1 MEKVKFWQ
9 RAWEIGFITG
19 KSKAMDEY
27 VEHISDVMNEMELAE
42 EPAALDLVNKVIF
55 RLKIDSQSNKTQGL
69 SLTETMLGE
78 KYSEGNIDK
87 EMLSKLIK
95 DNK

>member
-1 MEKVKFWQ
+1 MEEVKFWQ

-27 VEHISDVMNEMELAE
+27 VEHISDVMDEMDLTE
-42 EPAALDLVNKVIF
+42 EPAVLDLVNKVIF
-55 RLKIDSQSNKTQGL
+55 RLKIDSHSNKTQGL
-69 SLTETMLGE
+69 SLTETMLE
-78 KYSEGNIDK
+78 ENYSEGNLDK
-87 EMLSKLIK
+87 EKLSKLIK

>member
-27 VEHISDVMNEMELAE
+27 VEHILDVTDEMDLTE
-42 EPAALDLVNKVIF
+42 EPAVLDLVNKVIF
-55 RLKIDSQSNKTQGL
+55 RLKIDSHSNKTQGL
-69 SLTETMLGE
+69 SLTETMLE
-78 KYSEGNIDK
+78 ENYSEGNLDK
-87 EMLSKLIK
+87 EKLSKLIK

>member
-1 MEKVKFWQ
+1 MEEVKFWQ

-42 EPAALDLVNKVIF
+42 EPAVLDLVNKVIF
-55 RLKIDSQSNKTQGL
+55 RLKIDSHSNKTQGL

-78 KYSEGNIDK
+78 EYSEGNIDK